1 MMFLLELHKNVIYST
16 EHCCKVSHQ
25 IKLQYQDKNTL
36 QFYLTSRLFQSNKIK
51 NFDVIID
58 IISDRD
64 RLDQSPLS

>member
-16 EHCCKVSHQ
+16 EPCCQVSHQ